1 MLRVQNLKKYFG
13 GIKAVDGCS
22 FEIAKGKITGLIGP
36 NGSGKSTIFN
46 LVSGILRPD
55 EGEIILEGENITNK
69 SPEKIFSSGISRLF
83 QQSRLFGNLTVWE
96 NLLLAVDKEDTK
108 FWKNLFG
115 LNKLTDEEKTRI
127 KEMLAAVEMEN
138 FEDKLADD
146 LSYGQKR
153 LIELSRTILH
163 PHNFSMLDEPVAGVN
178 PRLRNKIAKILQ
190 EARSRGETILL
201 IEHDIQFTFEVA
213 DYIIVINHGKV
224 IAQGRPEE
232 IKNNPQVL
240 GVYFGE

>member
-83 QQSRLFGNLTVWE
+83 QQSRLFRNLTVWE

-115 LNKLTDEEKTRI
+115 LNKLTNEKKARI
-127 KEMLAAVEMEN
+127 KEMLAVVEMEN
-138 FEDKLADD
+138 FEDKLTSD

-190 EARSRGETILL
+190 KARDRGETILL
-201 IEHDIQFTFEVA
+201 IEHDIQLTFEVA
-213 DYIIVINHGKV
+213 DYVIVINHGKV
-224 IAQGRPEE
+224 IAQGKPEE
-232 IKNNPQVL
+232 IKDNPQVL
-240 GVYFGE
+240 EVYFGE